1 MVIKT
6 FEYQILNSI
15 NPKGELLGKKSFPLI
30 VADKAKYVVHRA
42 IKTANSNRSQFTSST
57 KTRSEVN
64 GGGRKPWKQKGTGRA
79 RAGSNRSPLWRGGGV
94 TFGPRPKS
102 IVKKINKKER
112 RLAILSAVYLKKI
125 EFIFLEEGIYENFND
140 TKTKSILSIISNL
153 KLESTSKILFV
164 LTKPNHDFWLAT
176 RNLKNVEVTT
186 ATSLN
191 IEQLLKTNHIVLS
204 NQGLELINSTYG
216 KAYT

>member
-102 IVKKINKKER
+102 IVKKINKKEKQLALR
-112 RLAILSAVYLKKI
+112 TLLFNRQNQFIVFNNLDLENAKTNNFLKNLAIDNSKKT
-125 EFIFLEEGIYENFND
+125 LV
-140 TKTKSILSIISNL
+140 ISSKPNLNL
-153 KLESTSKILFV
+153 KLSV
-164 LTKPNHDFWLAT
+164 
-176 RNLKNVEVTT
+176 RNLKNFNYILAAQLNVTDVAK
-186 ATSLN
+186 ATQIIIDESSFQV
-191 IEQLLKTNHIVLS
+191 IK
-204 NQGLELINSTYG
+204 ELYCDAN
-216 KAYT
+216 

>member
-15 NPKGELLGKKSFPLI
+15 NPKGDVLEKKSFPLI

-42 IKTANSNRSQFTSST
+42 IKTANRNRSQFTSST

-102 IVKKINKKER
+102 IVKKINKKEKQ
-112 RLAILSAVYLKKI
+112 LALR
-125 EFIFLEEGIYENFND
+125 
-140 TKTKSILSIISNL
+140 T
-153 KLESTSKILFV
+153 ILFNRQNQFLV
-164 LTKPNHDFWLAT
+164 FN
-176 RNLKNVEVTT
+176 NLDLEN
-186 ATSLN
+186 A
-191 IEQLLKTNHIVLS
+191 KTNC
-204 NQGLELINSTYG
+204 
-216 KAYT
+216 YTMIYFSSREVP